1 MQDPPRFK
9 VWRSELNKLNSVI
22 REPQEAEDFSDLKL
36 RLNFIPETHFSWMNT
51 LFGFI
56 NQLQICAVHYVSY
69 SDQNRTQEYE
79 SLKDI
84 KNLILGDLY

>member
-1 MQDPPRFK
+1 
-9 VWRSELNKLNSVI
+9 
-22 REPQEAEDFSDLKL
+22 
-36 RLNFIPETHFSWMNT
+36 MNT

-56 NQLQICAVHYVSY
+56 NQLQICVVHYVSY